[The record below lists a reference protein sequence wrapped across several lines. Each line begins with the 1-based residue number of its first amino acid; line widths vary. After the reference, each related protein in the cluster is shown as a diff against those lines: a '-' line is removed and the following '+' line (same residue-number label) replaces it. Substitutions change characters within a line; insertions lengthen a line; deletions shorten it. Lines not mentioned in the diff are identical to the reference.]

1 MIREVR
7 LDFGTYLLS
16 ELDGT
21 KLNGVYA
28 VDRLKKFFQ
37 RDGIEQDENDAES
50 EQSEPSELEEIE
62 EIEDEVD
69 GDMLG

>member
-1 MIREVR
+1 MD
-7 LDFGTYLLS
+7 LGNYLLS

-21 KLNGVYA
+21 KLNGVY
-28 VDRLKKFFQ
+28 VGDRLKKFFE
-37 RDGIEQDENDAES
+37 RDGIEPDENDAES

-62 EIEDEVD
+62 EIEDEED